1 MDERRLLL
9 EVNTQGIVQ
18 AILSTS
24 TPGSL
29 FGFEP
34 HQLMGKS
41 LGNVVDVLHLQG
53 GSSKHKNANR
63 TQAVDRQTPVIYAYH
78 MTWTALTLHAYHRQ
92 RCRRS

>member
-1 MDERRLLL
+1 MMQALDERRLLV
-9 EVNTQGIVQ
+9 EVNTKGIVQ

-41 LGNVVDVLHLQG
+41 LGDVVDVLHLEG
-53 GSSKHKNANR
+53 GCKVSFQVVGR
-63 TQAVDRQTPVIYAYH
+63 
-78 MTWTALTLHAYHRQ
+78 
-92 RCRRS
+92 